1 MNKALKILL
10 IGGPSTGKTSA
21 INILKEQGYTC
32 FEEVSRE
39 VTKKAQEEGIT
50 QLFLTEPLLF
60 SEKLLEGRIKQH
72 QEAEKS
78 NEAFVFLDRGIPDVS
93 TYLDYKSTN
102 YPSMFTEAN
111 EKYKYDKVFIFPI
124 WDEIYLSDNE
134 RYESLTEAKEIQQLL
149 VKTYQDLGYTLTEV
163 PKLPI
168 AQRIQFILNQLKH

>member
-1 MNKALKILL
+1 MKILL
-10 IGGPSTGKTSA
+10 IGGPSTGKTST
-21 INILKEQGYTC
+21 IKILKEKGYTC

-50 QLFLTEPLLF
+50 QLFLTQPLLF

-72 QEAEKS
+72 QEADKS
-78 NEAFVFLDRGIPDVS
+78 KEPFVFLDRGIPDVS
-93 TYLDYKSTN
+93 TYLDYKNTS
-102 YPSMFTEAN
+102 YPNLFTQAN
-111 EKYKYDKVFIFPI
+111 KKYRYDKVFVFPI

-134 RYESLTEAKEIQQLL
+134 RYESLNEAKEIQKFLL
-149 VKTYQDLGYTLTEV
+149 KTYQNLGYNLTEV